1 MNFVQEYWEQIA
13 VVGFAILAL
22 IRMKFELDSLKK
34 DVADLNNRSTF
45 VDVVK
50 LKAEMEVANR
60 NITSLW
66 SMYNTWKSKNG
77 NAK

>member
-1 MNFVQEYWEQIA
+1 VNFIQEYWEQIA

>member
-34 DVADLNNRSTF
+34 DVADLNSRSTF
-45 VDVVK
+45 IDVVK

-77 NAK
+77 NGK